1 MILGISSTKK
11 YQSLNKPD
19 KVITTLTLHACMKKN
34 LVGIPRMELS
44 SYDHIVSSEG
54 DLAVLKL
61 DPSLGT
67 SS

>member
-1 MILGISSTKK
+1 
-11 YQSLNKPD
+11 
-19 KVITTLTLHACMKKN
+19 MKKN